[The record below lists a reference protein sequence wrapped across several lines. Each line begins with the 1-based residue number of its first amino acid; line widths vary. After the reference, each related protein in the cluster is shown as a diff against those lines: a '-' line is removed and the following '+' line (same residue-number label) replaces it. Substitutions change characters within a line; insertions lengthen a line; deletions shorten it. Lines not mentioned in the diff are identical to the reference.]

1 MMFTRLGI
9 LLLAI
14 YSYTCSAGRTLTKDE
29 CLKFERSNFIQ
40 RAAKVVRV
48 YESDPAYLHCTVP
61 HSNNNLVAW
70 TRLTD
75 DALLTAGGQSFT
87 SDTRFQISPKR
98 EARDW
103 VLNIRRVMLS
113 DSGCY
118 MCEINTEPQSTQY
131 TVYLEVHQKKQN
143 PTSKPDPAAS
153 VNKPKTMLTARMEG
167 TTIILNCTVEA
178 DKHSTID
185 VMWTKDK
192 KPINL
197 FDEKKYD
204 TSYKTVSRN
213 LIVYVLKVNQATHLD
228 DGQYACEG
236 EEFPQQSQT
245 VHINAALVSP
255 PNSSRLPTL
264 NLFVL
269 LPIMVSFRHAI
280 ILL

>member
-1 MMFTRLGI
+1 MAFTRLGI
-9 LLLAI
+9 LILMVELGQFVL
-14 YSYTCSAGRTLTKDE
+14 AGRTLTKEE

-40 RAAKVVRV
+40 RAPKVVRV

-87 SDTRFQISPKR
+87 SDSRFQISPKR

-131 TVYLEVHQKKQN
+131 TVYLEVFKKKET
-143 PTSKPDPAAS
+143 PTNKPETS
-153 VNKPKTMLTARMEG
+153 VTVNKPKTTLTARMEG
-167 TTIILNCTVEA
+167 STIILNCTVEA
-178 DKHSTID
+178 DRHSTID
-185 VMWTKDK
+185 VLWTKDR
-192 KPINL
+192 KPVDL
-197 FDEKKYD
+197 FDEKKYV

-213 LIVYVLKVNQATHLD
+213 LMVYVLKVNEASHQD

-245 VHINAALVSP
+245 VHINAALVSS
-255 PNSSRLPTL
+255 PNSSSFPTL
-264 NLFVL
+264 NYF
-269 LPIMVSFRHAI
+269 
-280 ILL
+280 ILLLCVITHPILCL